1 MLSCLNTESVY
12 IHFTIKCKYHMKL
25 LFNYVGLLL
34 FWFKSKISDVL
45 AKTQFFNQQIN
56 NTIE

>member
-34 FWFKSKISDVL
+34 FLFKSKISDVL
-45 AKTQFFNQQIN
+45 AKTQFF
-56 NTIE
+56 